1 MVINGDNGYGDLM
14 VMVIMVNG
22 DSMVI
27 YQH

>member
-22 DSMVI
+22 DLMVT
-27 YQH
+27 YHH